1 MRRVIGLALA
11 GVGTFLIVCA
21 VALPTVVSS
30 QVIKFPLNE
39 YETASLAANNASYFS
54 AKALTERTGVNM
66 EATYTI
72 KGDAKKGDSSTAVWN
87 EYAYVY
93 DRTNHE
99 EVHQITRTVAI
110 DRKTGTR

>member
-39 YETASLAANNASYFS
+39 YETASLAANPPA
-54 AKALTERTGVNM
+54 A
-66 EATYTI
+66 
-72 KGDAKKGDSSTAVWN
+72 
-87 EYAYVY
+87 
-93 DRTNHE
+93 
-99 EVHQITRTVAI
+99 
-110 DRKTGTR
+110 